1 MTDRPLARPDRAF
14 RILLTGVVILLG
26 VIAVEL
32 SDRGPALLPAAVA
45 QIPDTAK
52 QRADILSET
61 KRTNE
66 LLGQILDH
74 LRGKSVKVVVT
85 AADKPGGEATGRTRS
100 P

>member
-1 MTDRPLARPDRAF
+1 MTDRPAARPDRAL
-14 RILLTGVVILLG
+14 RMLLTGVVILLG

-32 SDRGPALLPAAVA
+32 SDRGPAILPSAVA

-52 QRADILSET
+52 QRADILAEA
-61 KRTNE
+61 KRTND

-74 LRGKSVKVVVT
+74 LRGKSVKVIVT
-85 AADKPGGEATGRTRS
+85 AADKPSGDTSGRTRS

>member
-1 MTDRPLARPDRAF
+1 MTDRIAARPDRAIRF
-14 RILLTGVVILLG
+14 LLTSVVILLG

-32 SDRGPALLPAAVA
+32 CDRGPALLPTAVA

-74 LRGKSVKVVVT
+74 LRGKTVKVVVT
-85 AADKPGGEATGRTRS
+85 ATDKPAGDSSGRTRS